1 MLVGR
6 LRIHL
11 DTDIGSDPDDACA
24 LAMLAGWPG
33 VELTGV
39 TTTIDPGGRRAGYAA
54 LCLELAGL
62 GGVPVAAG
70 AEVSLTS
77 LRLPGEIPPD
87 ERYWGGPVQEKPSGA
102 GAAFDLIEASID
114 AGATLVAIG
123 PFTNL
128 ALFEVARP
136 GRLASVPV
144 VLMGGWVAPP
154 GDGLP
159 HWGPEA
165 DWNVQCDTRAAQIV
179 TSVVTDLT
187 LVTLA
192 ATARVHLRE
201 AHLPRLEAAGPLGRL
216 LARQARAYRED
227 RDRPEL
233 AAGFPGIPADLL
245 NFHHDPL
252 TCAVAAGWD
261 RVRTERLPLRPADS
275 DGAMRFEID
284 KDGRPARVVLDADGE
299 AFEEAWL
306 DAVSRLR

>member
-1 MLVGR
+1 

-39 TTTIDPGGRRAGYAA
+39 TTTIDPGGRRAGFAA
-54 LCLELAGL
+54 RCLELAGR

-70 AEVSLTS
+70 AEVSLTT
-77 LRLPGEIPPD
+77 LRLPGGIPPD
-87 ERYWGGPVQEKPSGA
+87 ERYWGGPVPRRPSGA

-114 AGATLVAIG
+114 SGATLVAIG

-154 GDGLP
+154 ADGLP
-159 HWGPEA
+159 QWGPEA
-165 DWNVQCDTRAAQIV
+165 DWNVQCDTLAAEIV
-179 TSVVTDLT
+179 TSTVTDLT

-192 ATARVHLRE
+192 ATARAHLRE
-201 AHLPRLEAAGPLGRL
+201 VHLPRLEAAGPLGRL
-216 LARQARAYRED
+216 LARQASVYAED
-227 RDRPEL
+227 RARPEL
-233 AAGFPGIPADLL
+233 AAGLRGIPADLL

-252 TCAVAAGWD
+252 ACAVAAGWD
-261 RVRTERLPLRPADS
+261 RVRAERLPLRPSVS
-275 DGAMRFEID
+275 DGVMRFVVDEA
-284 KDGRPARVVLDADGE
+284 GRPATVVLDADGP

-306 DAVSRLR
+306 EAVARAG